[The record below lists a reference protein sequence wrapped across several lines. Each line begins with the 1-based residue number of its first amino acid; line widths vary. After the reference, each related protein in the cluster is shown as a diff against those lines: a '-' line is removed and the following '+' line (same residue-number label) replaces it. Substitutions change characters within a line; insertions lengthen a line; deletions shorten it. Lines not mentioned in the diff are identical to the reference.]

1 MHKDCFKCWTSG
13 EQCVNGQLK
22 EVAFAQKRTESS
34 YTLDCRTILRIQ
46 WRSRSWI
53 EKVNRIR

>member
-1 MHKDCFKCWTSG
+1 MHKDCFKWRTPG
-13 EQCVNGQLK
+13 EQRVNGQLK
-22 EVAFAQKRTESS
+22 EVAFAQKRAESS
-34 YTLDCRTILRIQ
+34 YTLDYRTILRIQ